1 MLDLWLVIV
10 LGVGLGFLVGIYA
23 SLSGTGGGSLY
34 GPIFESMLF
43 LDVHIAIG
51 TSLFV
56 VFLNSISTSHAYMRQ
71 KRIDHKVSL
80 YLILFSTPFA
90 IVGSIMTEVIAT
102 GFDGGKVVMKLIFYA
117 FTLAIGCYML
127 AKKESKPAAAPPG
140 ARGDRWYFDQCL
152 VDSDGNEFKYAFSFK
167 RVVPWAMLAGF
178 LSGFLG
184 IGGGLIMVPAFTI
197 ICAMPVHVVVA
208 TSGFMLLFN
217 SLVGTI
223 TKFAVQNVDIV
234 IGLIFA
240 AGSIFGAQLGAK
252 IAKGT
257 KNNTLKNIV
266 SAFLVVLA
274 VYKLVDTIFF

>member
-1 MLDLWLVIV
+1 MLDPWLVIT

-23 SLSGTGGGSLY
+23 SVSGTGGGSLY
-34 GPIFESMLF
+34 GPIFEALF
-43 LDVHIAIG
+43 FMDVHIAIG

-71 KRIDHKVSL
+71 KRIDYKLSL

-102 GFDGGKVVMKLIFYA
+102 GFDGGKTVMKLIFYA
-117 FTLAIGCYML
+117 FTLAAGCYMI
-127 AKKESKPAAAPPG
+127 AKKSNKPAAPPSS
-140 ARGDRWYFDQCL
+140 ACDDRWYFNQCV
-152 VDSDGNEFKYAFSFK
+152 VDCDGTEFRYAFSFK

-184 IGGGLIMVPAFTI
+184 IGGGMVMVPAFTI
-197 ICAMPVHVVVA
+197 ICAMPTHIVVA

-217 SLVGTI
+217 SLVGTV
-223 TKFAVQNVDIV
+223 TKIAVQNVDIM

-240 AGSIFGAQLGAK
+240 TGSIFGAQLGAK

-257 KNNTLKNIV
+257 KNNTLKNII

-274 VYKLVDTIFF
+274 VYKLVDIIFF

>member
-1 MLDLWLVIV
+1 MLDWRLVIV
-10 LGVGLGFLVGIYA
+10 LGIGLGFLVGIYA
-23 SLSGTGGGSLY
+23 SVSGTGGGSLY

-43 LDVHIAIG
+43 MDVHIAIG

-56 VFLNSISTSHAYMRQ
+56 VFLNSISTSHAYIRQ
-71 KRIDHKVSL
+71 KRIDYKLSY

-90 IVGSIMTEVIAT
+90 IAGSILTEAIVT
-102 GFDGGKVVMKLIFYA
+102 GFDGGKAVMKLIFYA
-117 FTLAIGCYML
+117 FTLAAGFYML
-127 AKKESKPAAAPPG
+127 LKKSDKPAMAPPG
-140 ARGDRWYFDQCL
+140 ACNDRWYFNQCI
-152 VDSDGNEFKYAFSFK
+152 VDCDGIEFKYAFSFK
-167 RVVPWAMLAGF
+167 KVVPWAMLAGF

-184 IGGGLIMVPAFTI
+184 IGGGMVMVPAFTI
-197 ICAMPVHVVVA
+197 ICAMPAHIVVA

-223 TKFAVQNVDIV
+223 TKIAVDNVAIL

-257 KNNTLKNIV
+257 KNKTLKDII
-266 SAFLVVLA
+266 SIFLVVLA
-274 VYKLVDTIFF
+274 VYKLVDIMFF

>member
-1 MLDLWLVIV
+1 MLDLWLVIT

-23 SLSGTGGGSLY
+23 SVSGTGGGSLY
-34 GPIFESMLF
+34 GPIFESMF
-43 LDVHIAIG
+43 FMDIYFAIG

-56 VFLNSISTSHAYMRQ
+56 VFLNSISTSHAYIRQ
-71 KRIDHKVSL
+71 KRIDYKVAF

-90 IVGSIMTEVIAT
+90 IVGSIMTEFIAT
-102 GFDGGKVVMKLIFYA
+102 GFTEGKTVMKLIFYA
-117 FTLAIGCYML
+117 FTLAAGLYII
-127 AKKESKPAAAPPG
+127 AKKNNKPAAPPSS
-140 ARGDRWYFDQCL
+140 ACDDRWYFNQCV
-152 VDSDGNEFKYAFSFK
+152 VDCDGTEFKYAFSFK

-184 IGGGLIMVPAFTI
+184 IGGGMVMVPAFTI
-197 ICAMPVHVVVA
+197 VCAMPTHIVVA

-223 TKFAVQNVDIV
+223 TKIAVQNVNIE
-234 IGLIFA
+234 IGLLFA

-257 KNNTLKNIV
+257 KNNTLKNII

-274 VYKLVDTIFF
+274 VYKLVDIIFF